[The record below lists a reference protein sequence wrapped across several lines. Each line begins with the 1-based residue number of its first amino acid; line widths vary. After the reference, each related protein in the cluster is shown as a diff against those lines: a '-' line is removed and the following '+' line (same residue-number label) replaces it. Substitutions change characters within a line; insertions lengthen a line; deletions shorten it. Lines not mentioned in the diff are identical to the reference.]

1 MFLKT
6 YPFGENG
13 DGDCS
18 IFDGVWIREES
29 SLWKCFVVVIVSFI
43 VGSVFTG
50 SELLVGLSA
59 FQSLVSKVLF
69 FLLMEENG
77 VASDERGGDEDF
89 ACVALEGGILYS
101 GLGVEHLAT

>member
-1 MFLKT
+1 M
-6 YPFGENG
+6 
-13 DGDCS
+13 
-18 IFDGVWIREES
+18 
-29 SLWKCFVVVIVSFI
+29 
-43 VGSVFTG
+43 
-50 SELLVGLSA
+50 
-59 FQSLVSKVLF
+59 LF

>member
-13 DGDCS
+13 DGDGS

-50 SELLVGLSA
+50 SELLVGFST
-59 FQSLVSKVLF
+59 F
-69 FLLMEENG
+69 
-77 VASDERGGDEDF
+77 
-89 ACVALEGGILYS
+89 
-101 GLGVEHLAT
+101 